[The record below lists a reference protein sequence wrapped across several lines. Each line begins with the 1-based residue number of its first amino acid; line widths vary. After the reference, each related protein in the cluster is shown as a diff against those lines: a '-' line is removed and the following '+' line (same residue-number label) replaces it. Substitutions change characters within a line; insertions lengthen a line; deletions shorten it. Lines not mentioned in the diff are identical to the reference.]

1 MGAAPNTAQSSG
13 CELRPARQH
22 AEHTLRL
29 HNWEVEDVHL
39 SSLSE
44 GLGEETTENY

>member
-1 MGAAPNTAQSSG
+1 MGATPDTAQPPG

-22 AEHTLRL
+22 AEHTPRL
-29 HNWEVEDVHL
+29 YNWEVEGTHL

-44 GLGEETTENY
+44 GLGEETTENH